1 MTDTP
6 SHVSGPPV
14 SGAPVPGADVS
25 APPVFPGVITQY
37 QTRDWDVVDYQM
49 YVIPGLRYTLRG
61 PKVAEGA
68 RHYASIIG
76 AGQSFGVLVRDPYAH
91 KLARD
96 LSMEVMNL
104 SVGGSAPALYLGNP
118 AAIAACNASSL
129 CIIQILGGRS
139 SHSTYFES
147 RDGKNMLRPRGSKL
161 PFVPGDTAYE
171 AMFASEP
178 PIVPQIVI
186 GEVRANWTKEMLQ
199 LLALI
204 KVPKILLWFS
214 ERSPDALPETFT
226 TYRQAAGKF
235 PHFVTRKMI
244 DEIRDYADDY
254 VEVVSTR
261 GMPNRLTNR
270 FTGEPARILLGDGAK
285 PASEDPYYPSP
296 EMHEDA
302 HAALLAPVRRLWTAA
317 TGAGP
322 AGSAGSGV

>member
-6 SHVSGPPV
+6 PT
-14 SGAPVPGADVS
+14 
-25 APPVFPGVITQY
+25 FPNAIAQY
-37 QTRDWDVVDYQM
+37 QTRDWDVVDYEM
-49 YVIPGLRYTLRG
+49 YTIPGLNYTLRG
-61 PKVAEGA
+61 PQISEGA
-68 RHYASIIG
+68 GRYASILG

-91 KLARD
+91 KLSRG

-129 CIIQILGGRS
+129 CIIQILSGRS

-147 RDGKNMLRPRGSKL
+147 RDGKNMLRPRGSRL

-171 AMFASEP
+171 AMFATEP

-199 LLALI
+199 LLSLI

-214 ERSPDALPETFT
+214 ERSPDALPRTFA
-226 TYRQAAGKF
+226 TYREAAGKF
-235 PHFVTRKMI
+235 PHFITRQMI
-244 DEIRDYADDY
+244 DDIRDYADDY
-254 VEVVSTR
+254 VEVVSNR

-270 FTGEPARILLGDGAK
+270 FTGAPARILLGDQAK
-285 PASEDPYYPSP
+285 PASEDKYYPSP
-296 EMHEDA
+296 EMHEDVYD
-302 HAALLAPVRRLWTAA
+302 ALIDPVRRLWAA
-317 TGAGP
+317 GGA
-322 AGSAGSGV
+322 A